1 MEISNELK
9 NDLLSRKGMLS
20 MKTMS
25 EQTKVNR
32 WTLTDVMNGT
42 RTSVRP
48 LTYNRLNNWIERGKS
63 ACK

>member
-48 LTYNRLNNWIERGKS
+48 LTYNRLNNWIERGKA

>member
-48 LTYNRLNNWIERGKS
+48 LTYNRLNNWIERGKV